1 MVITGME
8 IPNILLSGITG
19 SRSYGLATEDSDT
32 DRLGIFAHPT
42 EKILGIAPYER
53 SSVSTHPDVTFHEA
67 GKMARIH
74 QSPVFETWD
83 EAFAHDA
90 KDGWK
95 K

>member
-1 MVITGME
+1 MWFSRGGERTAGLVL
-8 IPNILLSGITG
+8 PNEK
-19 SRSYGLATEDSDT
+19 LATMSIGDIS
-32 DRLGIFAHPT
+32 RLY
-42 EKILGIAPYER
+42 PY
-53 SSVSTHPDVTFHEA
+53 SEA